1 MRRARE
7 HNPTRL
13 WITLGT
19 FLAQPGSY
27 PHKTP
32 PPESCCRRAP
42 HFARAA
48 PHTLLRRKCAPALKK
63 KRLSTQTGVLYYYCY
78 LYIKPLKNNQNSQS
92 GHLSTAGDR
101 PIGRLDKLTDR
112 RLMPEWGSTGSAR
125 RSCPV
130 DRSLRWRLQIE
141 VAGGGRCLSC
151 RTRGCNAPSTWGTLS
166 ALARGDGPV
175 PQAWSEPLQP
185 RRRSMVSTHLLS
197 INEHSGHEAVA
208 LPFVSIPFPAAEAR
222 GA

>member
-1 MRRARE
+1 M
-7 HNPTRL
+7 RL

-48 PHTLLRRKCAPALKK
+48 PHTLQRRKCAPALKK

-78 LYIKPLKNNQNSQS
+78 LYIKPLKNNQNPQS

-101 PIGRLDKLTDR
+101 SIGRLDNLTDR
-112 RLMPEWGSTGSAR
+112 RLMPEWGSNGSACAVLSGESLTPLEAAK
-125 RSCPV
+125 RSC
-130 DRSLRWRLQIE
+130 WW
-141 VAGGGRCLSC
+141 GRCLLR
-151 RTRGCNAPSTWGTLS
+151 RTSGCNASATWGTPFAFS
-166 ALARGDGPV
+166 QRRWRCPTGFARTLAAKEKEHGFHSF
-175 PQAWSEPLQP
+175 A
-185 RRRSMVSTHLLS
+185 
-197 INEHSGHEAVA
+197 IN
-208 LPFVSIPFPAAEAR
+208 
-222 GA
+222 

>member
-1 MRRARE
+1 MLFRSGHPGTVSSPSAIPHPANPAFYKERRVFSWTVPPRRVPFRAMRRARE
-7 HNPTRL
+7 RSPTRL

-32 PPESCCRRAP
+32 LPESCCRRAP

-48 PHTLLRRKCAPALKK
+48 PHTLQRRKCASTLKK
-63 KRLSTQTGVLYYYCY
+63 KRLSTQTGALYYYCY
-78 LYIKPLKNNQNSQS
+78 LYIKPLKNNQNPQS

-130 DRSLRWRLQIE
+130 DRSH
-141 VAGGGRCLSC
+141 
-151 RTRGCNAPSTWGTLS
+151 P
-166 ALARGDGPV
+166 
-175 PQAWSEPLQP
+175 
-185 RRRSMVSTHLLS
+185 
-197 INEHSGHEAVA
+197 
-208 LPFVSIPFPAAEAR
+208 
-222 GA
+222 

>member
-7 HNPTRL
+7 RSPTRL
-13 WITLGT
+13 WITLGR

-48 PHTLLRRKCAPALKK
+48 PHTLQRRKCAPALKK

-78 LYIKPLKNNQNSQS
+78 LYIKPLKNNQNPQS

-101 PIGRLDKLTDR
+101 PIGRLDNLTDR

-130 DRSLRWRLQIE
+130 DRSHRWRRQKE
-141 VAGGGRCLSC
+141 VAGGVRCLS
-151 RTRGCNAPSTWGTLS
+151 RRISGCNASATWGTPS
-166 ALARGDGPV
+166 AFSQRGWRCPTGFARTLAAKEKEHGF
-175 PQAWSEPLQP
+175 
-185 RRRSMVSTHLLS
+185 HS
-197 INEHSGHEAVA
+197 ITIN
-208 LPFVSIPFPAAEAR
+208 
-222 GA
+222 

>member
-1 MRRARE
+1 MVTQGLFQVPLPFPTLPTRRSTKNAGFFLGRSRPGGCRTGAMRRARE
-7 HNPTRL
+7 RKPMRL
-13 WITLGT
+13 WITLGK

-48 PHTLLRRKCAPALKK
+48 PHTLQRRKCAPALKK

-78 LYIKPLKNNQNSQS
+78 LYIKPLKNNQNPQS

-130 DRSLRWRLQIE
+130 DRSH
-141 VAGGGRCLSC
+141 
-151 RTRGCNAPSTWGTLS
+151 P
-166 ALARGDGPV
+166 
-175 PQAWSEPLQP
+175 
-185 RRRSMVSTHLLS
+185 
-197 INEHSGHEAVA
+197 
-208 LPFVSIPFPAAEAR
+208 
-222 GA
+222 

>member
-7 HNPTRL
+7 RKPMRL

-48 PHTLLRRKCAPALKK
+48 PHTLQRRKCAPALKK

-78 LYIKPLKNNQNSQS
+78 LYIKPLKNNQNPQS

-101 PIGRLDKLTDR
+101 SIGRLDNLTDR
-112 RLMPEWGSTGSAR
+112 RLMPEWGSNGSACAVLSGESLTPLEAAK
-125 RSCPV
+125 RSCWWGPMPFTPHQ
-130 DRSLRWRLQIE
+130 RMQCPSHLGHSIRPQPEGMPLSHRL
-141 VAGGGRCLSC
+141 
-151 RTRGCNAPSTWGTLS
+151 
-166 ALARGDGPV
+166 GPN
-175 PQAWSEPLQP
+175 PCSQGEGAWFPHICYQ
-185 RRRSMVSTHLLS
+185 SMS
-197 INEHSGHEAVA
+197 IQGMK
-208 LPFVSIPFPAAEAR
+208 L
-222 GA
+222 

>member
-7 HNPTRL
+7 RNLTRL

-78 LYIKPLKNNQNSQS
+78 LYIKPLKNNQKPQS
-92 GHLSTAGDR
+92 GPLSTAGDR
-101 PIGRLDKLTDR
+101 PIGRLDNLTDR
-112 RLMPEWGSTGSAR
+112 PLLAKWGSNSYACAVLSGGSLTPLEATK
-125 RSCPV
+125 RSCWWGAMPFMPHQRMQCSNHLGHPIRFSQRGWPCPTGLV
-130 DRSLRWRLQIE
+130 
-141 VAGGGRCLSC
+141 
-151 RTRGCNAPSTWGTLS
+151 RT
-166 ALARGDGPV
+166 LAAKEKEHGLHSF
-175 PQAWSEPLQP
+175 A
-185 RRRSMVSTHLLS
+185 
-197 INEHSGHEAVA
+197 IN
-208 LPFVSIPFPAAEAR
+208 
-222 GA
+222 

>member
-7 HNPTRL
+7 RNSTPL

-42 HFARAA
+42 HLARAA
-48 PHTLLRRKCAPALKK
+48 PHTLQRRKCASTLKK

-78 LYIKPLKNNQNSQS
+78 LYIKPLKNNQNPQS

-101 PIGRLDKLTDR
+101 SIGRLDNLTDR
-112 RLMPEWGSTGSAR
+112 RLMPEWGSNGSACAVLSGESLTPLEAAK
-125 RSCPV
+125 RSCWWGAMLPPP
-130 DRSLRWRLQIE
+130 
-141 VAGGGRCLSC
+141 G
-151 RTRGCNAPSTWGTLS
+151 APHSPS
-166 ALARGDGPV
+166 ARGDGAV
-175 PQAWSEPLQP
+175 PPASPEPLQP

-197 INEHSGHEAVA
+197 INEHSGQEAVA
-208 LPFVSIPFPAAEAR
+208 LPFVLGPFPATDAR